1 MTDGLSKAASMS
13 GLAGLG
19 AMYNVGKGAFQGKS
33 VGEITKGLAQ
43 GIASRGRNGG
53 RNDSGDGSEDAAKEA
68 AVKDHSAK
76 KCLRCLK

>member
-33 VGEITKGLAQ
+33 VGEITKGLAK
-43 GIASRGRNGG
+43 G
-53 RNDSGDGSEDAAKEA
+53 
-68 AVKDHSAK
+68 
-76 KCLRCLK
+76 